1 MVQYAN
7 SQNIKL
13 LISTPYYSQ
22 ANGQVESINKI
33 FISLTKKHIG
43 QKPKSLHESFDQV
56 LWAYRNSPKGV
67 TSVTPF
73 KLVYGQE
80 VVLSIEINL
89 KSIRIQRQSEVPVQD
104 YWDTTYDELNIL
116 DKECLIIL
124 TNIIRQKE
132 RIAIHYNK
140 KLRKKI
146 FLNWRFGLQ
155 SSIVNG

>member
-1 MVQYAN
+1 MRSVHHQLA
-7 SQNIKL
+7 QRVICHLPGLAQVWHWAKL
-13 LISTPYYSQ
+13 HLLAQ
-22 ANGQVESINKI
+22 RGQWALFKPGIAEEA
-33 FISLTKKHIG
+33 KK
-43 QKPKSLHESFDQV
+43 
-56 LWAYRNSPKGV
+56 
-67 TSVTPF
+67 
-73 KLVYGQE
+73 
-80 VVLSIEINL
+80 
-89 KSIRIQRQSEVPVQD
+89 RQSEVPVQD